1 MPGAFGIVEG
11 ASAAAVAREWAVL
24 APIKGAA
31 TGRTDPWRAFAVAL
45 VPAAA
50 EGLGAEES
58 CECPWCECLLSSFP

>member
-1 MPGAFGIVEG
+1 MPAALGIVEG

-24 APIKGAA
+24 APMKGVA

-45 VPAAA
+45 VPAT

-58 CECPWCECLLSSFP
+58 CECLLSNIPWYIR